1 MKIEK
6 DRMLWGESLPFIAEY
21 VADELN
27 LRDSDILVKNIGIKD
42 PIPCEYTF
50 VVDTH
55 LVYMYFKT
63 AEHYGLQLV
72 VKTPESLEFSCD
84 TFGEVVDNIRWLA
97 DCEREEV
104 G

>member
-6 DRMLWGESLPFIAEY
+6 GRMLWGESLEMIAEY

-27 LRDSDILVKNIGIKD
+27 LHDSNILVKNIGIKN
-42 PIPCEYTF
+42 PIPYEYTF
-50 VVDTH
+50 VVGTTS
-55 LVYMYFKT
+55 VSMYFKAT
-63 AEHYGLQLV
+63 EHYGLHLM

-84 TFGEVVDNIRWLA
+84 TFGEVVENIHWLA
-97 DCEREEV
+97 VNEEEV